1 MKKNYE
7 KSIDDLYGFTDI
19 CDSEKGIIAS
29 GEGCWSGSELTGKK
43 FQEQMADE
51 AARQKK
57 AEVIV
62 GTVCCKA

>member
-1 MKKNYE
+1 MKKNLE

-43 FQEQMADE
+43 FQDQMADE
-51 AARQKK
+51 AAR
-57 AEVIV
+57 
-62 GTVCCKA
+62 